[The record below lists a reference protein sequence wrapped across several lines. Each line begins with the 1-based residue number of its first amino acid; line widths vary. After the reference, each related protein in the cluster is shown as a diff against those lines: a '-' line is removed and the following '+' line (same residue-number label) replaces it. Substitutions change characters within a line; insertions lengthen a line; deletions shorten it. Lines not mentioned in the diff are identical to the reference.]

1 MTAKKMNDI
10 EFYNFLGILKKEYGD
25 MKPGDE
31 KRICLIGAV
40 CGYAKDK
47 YALTGTQLE
56 KIFDMGFS
64 KKEDE
69 CPYEAATSGHSG
81 N

>member
-1 MTAKKMNDI
+1 
-10 EFYNFLGILKKEYGD
+10 

-31 KRICLIGAV
+31 KRVCLIGAV

-47 YALTGTQLE
+47 YALTGSQLE
-56 KIFDMGFS
+56 KIFDMGFN

-69 CPYEAATSGHSG
+69 CP
-81 N
+81 

>member
-31 KRICLIGAV
+31 KRICLIGAG

-69 CPYEAATSGHSG
+69 CP
-81 N
+81 